1 MTQIDDLE
9 AQGFIVGY
17 SENALI
23 IYPDKTG
30 KATITYK
37 TTPPALLIY
46 WLGGGY
52 KEIIVEFS
60 ITETVVGLNASQTYK
75 AAAGIGLSKV
85 VVYIYNPLD
94 FLMGLMSI
102 MMVFQTLLQPLTA
115 LGGLLE

>member
-46 WLGGGY
+46 WLSGGY
-52 KEIIVEFS
+52 KEIIIEYNIS
-60 ITETVVGLNASQTYK
+60 ETVAGTNPAQTYK

-85 VVYIYNPLD
+85 TVYVYNPLD
-94 FLMGLMSI
+94 FLINLTSI
-102 MMVFQTLLQPLTA
+102 MMVLQSLLSTLGE
-115 LGGLLE
+115 LG

>member
-1 MTQIDDLE
+1 MTQLDDLKAE
-9 AQGFIVGY
+9 GFIIGY
-17 SENALI
+17 SENGLI

-30 KATITYK
+30 KAEITYK
-37 TTPPALLIY
+37 TTPPALLIF

-52 KEIIVEFS
+52 KEIIIEYNIS
-60 ITETVVGLNASQTYK
+60 ETVAGTNPTQTYR

-85 VVYIYNPLD
+85 TVYVYNPID
-94 FLMGLMSI
+94 FLMGLMST

>member
-52 KEIIVEFS
+52 KEIIIEYNIS
-60 ITETVVGLNASQTYK
+60 ETVAGTNPAQTYK

-85 VVYIYNPLD
+85 TVYVYNPLD
-94 FLMGLMSI
+94 FLINLTSI
-102 MMVFQTLLQPLTA
+102 MMVLQSLLSA
-115 LGGLLE
+115 LGGIT